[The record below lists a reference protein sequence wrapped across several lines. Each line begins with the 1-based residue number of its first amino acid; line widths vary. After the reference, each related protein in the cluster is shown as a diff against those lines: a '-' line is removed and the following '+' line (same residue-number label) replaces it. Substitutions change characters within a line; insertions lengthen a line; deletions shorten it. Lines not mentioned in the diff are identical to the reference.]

1 MTANV
6 TRAEAAE
13 RSQLISVDGYDVD
26 LDLTTGERD
35 FASTTTVAFRSTTA
49 GASTWIDLIA
59 PEVLSINLNGR
70 ELVPG
75 DVFDGH
81 RIRLDD
87 LAPENVLIVR
97 ARCAYMRTGEG
108 LHRFVDPV
116 DDEVYLYTQ
125 FESADAR
132 RMYACFEQ
140 PDLKAPFALHVR
152 TPQHWVVVSNAPDP
166 EQSALGDGTTRWD
179 FPATPPISTYI
190 TALVAGP
197 YYSVHDVYEGPFGSY
212 PLRIFCRTSLGEFLD
227 PDDIVLLTKQGV
239 AFFEEEFGVP

>member
-1 MTANV
+1 MSDNV

-26 LDLTTGERD
+26 LDLTTGEHH
-35 FASTTTVAFRSTTA
+35 FASTTTVAFRSRQQ

-59 PEVLSINLNGR
+59 PEVLSVNLNGR
-70 ELVPG
+70 ELVTSE
-75 DVFDGH
+75 VFDGS

-87 LAPENVLIVR
+87 LEPENVLIVR
-97 ARCAYMRTGEG
+97 ARCAFMRTGEG

-140 PDLKAPFALHVR
+140 PDLKAPFTLHVR
-152 TPQHWVVVSNAPDP
+152 TPGHWVAVSNAPDP
-166 EQSALGDGTTRWD
+166 GQVDLGDGT
-179 FPATPPISTYI
+179 
-190 TALVAGP
+190 
-197 YYSVHDVYEGPFGSY
+197 
-212 PLRIFCRTSLGEFLD
+212 
-227 PDDIVLLTKQGV
+227 
-239 AFFEEEFGVP
+239 